1 MAKIEERIVSM
12 KFDNKQFKVAASE
25 TLSTL
30 ENLKSKLKFDKVGK
44 IFGNADKEIQSM
56 SKSVNAVDFSNM
68 SQQLTQIQ
76 NQWSTW
82 VRLVVL

>member
-30 ENLKSKLKFDKVGK
+30 ENLKSKLKFDKVGN
-44 IFGNADKEIQSM
+44 IFGNADKACVN
-56 SKSVNAVDFSNM
+56 KS
-68 SQQLTQIQ
+68 LI
-76 NQWSTW
+76 
-82 VRLVVL
+82 

>member
-76 NQWSTW
+76 NQWSTKI
-82 VRLVVL
+82 RKSVV

>member
-30 ENLKSKLKFDKVGK
+30 ENLKS
-44 IFGNADKEIQSM
+44 
-56 SKSVNAVDFSNM
+56 
-68 SQQLTQIQ
+68 
-76 NQWSTW
+76 
-82 VRLVVL
+82 